1 MNGNAPCRVAVTRD
15 EKGDGALAQALRSEG
30 LLPVACQSVRVVP
43 PPVPDLLQA
52 AARSLAKRDWLVV
65 ASRRSVLAILDARGG
80 RQLPV
85 TLRSAA
91 VGEST
96 AAALRSAGAQHVIC
110 AEEPGAHGLL
120 ALLQGADYWQGRE
133 VLAPRAAEGSRLIA
147 ETLRGWGARVE
158 EIVAYSTVPRSP
170 REITRKWRAAS
181 PVAAVITSPS
191 AAEALVNAVGAGSL
205 RSLEVVV
212 AIGPT
217 TAGALAHLGVPAL
230 ISPRA
235 DFSSVAQH
243 TRRALQETAWQ
254 RSVRSDPAP
263 GSYSRR
269 ARQPIPS

>member
-1 MNGNAPCRVAVTRD
+1 MNGNAARRVAVTRD
-15 EKGDGALAQALRSEG
+15 EKGDGALAQALRNEG
-30 LLPVACQSVRVVP
+30 LVPVACQAVRVVP
-43 PPVPDLLQA
+43 PPAPDLLQA
-52 AARSLAKRDWLVV
+52 AARSLAKRDWLVA

-80 RQLPV
+80 RPLPL
-85 TLRSAA
+85 TLRTAA

-110 AEEPGAHGLL
+110 AEEPGANGLL
-120 ALLQGADYWQGRE
+120 ALLQGADYWRGRE
-133 VLAPRAAEGSRLIA
+133 VLAPRAANGSRWIA
-147 ETLRGWGARVE
+147 ETLRSWGARVE
-158 EIVAYSTVPRSP
+158 EVVAYSTAPRPP
-170 REITRKWRAAS
+170 REITRKWRAAA

-191 AAEALVNAVGAGSL
+191 AAEALVSAVGAGSL

-235 DFSSVAQH
+235 DFSSVAQR
-243 TRRALQETAWQ
+243 TRRALQEAR
-254 RSVRSDPAP
+254 RSVRSNPAP
-263 GSYSRR
+263 GHCSRR